1 MSIGK
6 TNQTRSAG
14 DDLTAESSSLIKRL
28 RMGICTTPSAS
39 LEYQW
44 TPDFGP
50 TVVLMASA
58 ADRITALEAS
68 LLATCQREA
77 ETQRRLDAKVAA
89 LEAQLLEEKEANRW
103 AYIQAA
109 LDDGKGADPV
119 AEAALHRSFPDVGD
133 GRPMP
138 PMGDELMICGL
149 NEADARFVAVQLAN
163 HGLTLRNWRKT
174 AINAMDLAHS
184 DYMTGKGRDP
194 AKYTSQFSMAATA
207 LRAIGETSHAAD

>member
-1 MSIGK
+1 MS
-6 TNQTRSAG
+6 
-14 DDLTAESSSLIKRL
+14 DDLIKRL
-28 RMGICTTPSAS
+28 RDTAVIRAADIH
-39 LEYQW
+39 E
-44 TPDFGP
+44 
-50 TVVLMASA
+50 A
-58 ADRITALEAS
+58 ADRIVALEA
-68 LLATCQREA
+68 ENN
-77 ETQRRLDAKVAA
+77 RRAGIIHDQDAHILA
-89 LEAQLLEEKEANRW
+89 LEAQVARLREADPSAPIDLSQEAVDDMAWTLDHMGEPGSRPRH
-103 AYIQAA
+103 AA
-109 LDDGKGADPV
+109 AMLRALRAAAPADPV

-207 LRAIGETSHAAD
+207 LRAIGEASHAAD

>member
-1 MSIGK
+1 M
-6 TNQTRSAG
+6 TQDRTETAPHAAAAMDRLNLPNQDELMPVAAPCTCHPDDNPPQPCAQRYALG
-14 DDLTAESSSLIKRL
+14 DCRAAALGAEWMR
-28 RMGICTTPSAS
+28 READPSAPIDLS
-39 LEYQW
+39 QEAVDDMAW
-44 TPDFGP
+44 TLDHMGEPGSRP
-50 TVVLMASA
+50 RHA
-58 ADRITALEAS
+58 AAMLRAL
-68 LLATCQREA
+68 R
-77 ETQRRLDAKVAA
+77 AA
-89 LEAQLLEEKEANRW
+89 AP
-103 AYIQAA
+103 
-109 LDDGKGADPV
+109 ADPV

-207 LRAIGETSHAAD
+207 LRAIGEASHAAD

>member
-1 MSIGK
+1 MPLIDLDAAIAIIAKWVSPTYGIS
-6 TNQTRSAG
+6 QTIVH
-14 DDLTAESSSLIKRL
+14 DLRAL
-28 RMGICTTPSAS
+28 
-39 LEYQW
+39 
-44 TPDFGP
+44 P
-50 TVVLMASA
+50 TVQTEPAP
-58 ADRITALEAS
+58 
-68 LLATCQREA
+68 
-77 ETQRRLDAKVAA
+77 
-89 LEAQLLEEKEANRW
+89 
-103 AYIQAA
+103 
-109 LDDGKGADPV
+109 ADPV

-207 LRAIGETSHAAD
+207 LRAIVEASHADD